1 MTNPTP
7 TPEPGQR
14 GAQLVA
20 DYRASGKTQAEYCRE
35 TRISVSTL
43 QYHGR
48 RQRKSEPTRF
58 VPVKVT
64 AHGSGAATAGIGTLA
79 IVLRN
84 GRRVEMGWSGD
95 AKGLNHLLAS
105 LEGE

>member
-1 MTNPTP
+1 MS
-7 TPEPGQR
+7 G
-14 GAQLVA
+14 
-20 DYRASGKTQAEYCRE
+20 YRASGKTQAEYCRE
-35 TRISVSTL
+35 IGISVSTL
-43 QYHGR
+43 KYHSR
-48 RQRKSEPTRF
+48 RHRESDPTRF

-64 AHGSGAATAGIGTLA
+64 AHGSGAADEGIGTLA

-95 AKGLNHLLAS
+95 AKRLNHLLAS

>member
-1 MTNPTP
+1 MTNPTT
-7 TPEPGQR
+7 TPETVNR
-14 GAQLVA
+14 GAQIVSG
-20 DYRASGKTQAEYCRE
+20 YRASGKTQAEYCRE
-35 TRISVSTL
+35 TGISVSTL
-43 QYHGR
+43 QYHRR
-48 RQRKSEPTRF
+48 RQRESEPTRF
-58 VPVKVT
+58 VPVKFT

-95 AKGLNHLLAS
+95 AKGLNHLLTS